1 MQTTSQKPCAQ
12 GAECDRRTQQDPGE
26 TPLERNVTHIALFAA
41 LIAVLGLVPRID
53 LAAGV
58 PITAQSLGIMLCG
71 TVLGAKRGAMAV
83 LLFLA
88 LVAAGLPLLSGGRGG
103 LGVFA
108 SPSVGFLIGFPV
120 AAFVAGWIM
129 ERTSLAPGVAAT
141 AAAVIGGIGV
151 LYLFGISG
159 MALVLDK
166 TLPEAAQIAIAFLPG
181 DIVKAAIAGAVTA
194 TLARMRPGAL
204 LSRA

>member
-1 MQTTSQKPCAQ
+1 M
-12 GAECDRRTQQDPGE
+12 
-26 TPLERNVTHIALFAA
+26 ERNLTHIALFAA
-41 LIAVLGLVPRID
+41 LIAILGLVPKID

-71 TVLGAKRGAMAV
+71 TVLGAKRGALAV

-103 LGVFA
+103 IGVFA
-108 SPSVGFLIGFPV
+108 TPSVGFLVGFPV

-129 ERTSLAPGVAAT
+129 QRTTMSVAVAAT

-151 LYLFGISG
+151 LYVFGLIGLSV
-159 MALVLDK
+159 MLDK
-166 TLPEAAQIAIAFLPG
+166 TLSEAAFLSFAFLPG
-181 DIVKAAIAGAVTA
+181 DIVKAVIAGLVTQS
-194 TLARMRPGAL
+194 LARMRPVSL
-204 LSRA
+204 MSRADTFN

>member
-1 MQTTSQKPCAQ
+1 M
-12 GAECDRRTQQDPGE
+12 
-26 TPLERNVTHIALFAA
+26 ERSLTLVALFAA
-41 LIAVLGLVPRID
+41 LVAILGLVPQIT

-71 TVLGAKRGAMAV
+71 TVLGARRGALAV

-108 SPSVGFLIGFPV
+108 GPSVGFLLGFPV
-120 AAFVAGWIM
+120 AALVAGWIM
-129 ERTSLAPGVAAT
+129 QRTTLPVGLAAGAAS
-141 AAAVIGGIGV
+141 VIGGIAV
-151 LYLFGISG
+151 LYAFGIPG
-159 MALVLDK
+159 MALMLDK
-166 TLPEAAQIAIAFLPG
+166 TLSEAALLGAAYLPG
-181 DIVKAAIAGAVTA
+181 DVLKAVLAGLVTQAI
-194 TLARMRPGAL
+194 ARMRPGSL